1 MVPKQLLVDF
11 IGFLRRM
18 KARRERY
25 GIVPRLEGEDQRSVN
40 GLVIHLLQVVDVG
53 DAALHLVDLSF
64 VQGRK
69 LFQLI

>member
-1 MVPKQLLVDF
+1 
-11 IGFLRRM
+11 M

-64 VQGRK
+64 VQGRE